1 MSMNPA
7 TTKPRILVVEDQPI
21 ARDILTDLLRM
32 AGYEAVCA
40 GTGEQALVTLMR
52 ERGRVDGLFTEIE
65 LPGLVDGWIVAEE
78 FRNTQPSGPVVFAGG
93 PDRATTPRGAAT
105 DVVPSPVLPPKVVEA
120 FARLYGRDHEVARSR
135 RALREIAETG
145 LDEPIE
151 SAPPVAAEGRQKAR
165 ARGGSRRG

>member
-1 MSMNPA
+1 MNPA

-78 FRNTQPSGPVVFAGG
+78 FRNMQPSGPIVFGSAAERAATPHG
-93 PDRATTPRGAAT
+93 PAT
-105 DVVPSPVLPPKVVEA
+105 DVVASPVLPPKVVEA
-120 FARLYGRDHEVARSR
+120 FARLYGREQEAAR
-135 RALREIAETG
+135 
-145 LDEPIE
+145 PIL
-151 SAPPVAAEGRQKAR
+151 APKQDANDAGPPVT
-165 ARGGSRRG
+165 